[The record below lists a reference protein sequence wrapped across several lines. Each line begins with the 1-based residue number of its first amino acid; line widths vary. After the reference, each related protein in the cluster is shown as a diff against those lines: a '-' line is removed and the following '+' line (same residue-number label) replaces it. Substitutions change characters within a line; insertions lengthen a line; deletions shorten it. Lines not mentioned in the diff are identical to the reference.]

1 MESNQYFDSK
11 TGNVIEV
18 DLAKQMGNLI
28 PDLRHTLD
36 QENKKD
42 LEGIIETYSKEHY
55 PDGLCAVY
63 LNGAIATVVCV
74 SSKYSPRNYWNGKWN
89 TTIEINLESKE
100 CKGKTTV
107 LVHYFEEGNVQLS
120 VSKDLSV
127 TFNSLKDLSKELQ
140 SFENEMQNGINQI
153 YEELNESTFKSL
165 RRQLPVTKSKMEW
178 NKVFAYRIGSDIS
191 K

>member
-1 MESNQYFDSK
+1 MVAGL
-11 TGNVIEV
+11 THAV
-18 DLAKQMGNLI
+18 
-28 PDLRHTLD
+28 D
-36 QENKKD
+36 QENKKE
-42 LEGIIETYSKEHY
+42 LEEIIETYSKEHY

-63 LNGAIATVVCV
+63 LNGVDATVVCV

-89 TTIEINLESKE
+89 ATFEINLESKE
-100 CKGKTTV
+100 CKGKATV

-120 VSKDLSV
+120 VSKDLSA
-127 TFNSLKDLSKELQ
+127 TFNSLKDLGKELQ
-140 SFENEMQNGINQI
+140 SFENQMQNGINQI